1 MRAYGWITLL
11 FAVFAT
17 TGAWS
22 EELTLTQAM
31 QLAREQ
37 YASVKAAK
45 AKAEAAHQRL
55 QQARGYRLPAVAFQ
69 EIFIRTNAPAEA
81 FALKLNQERFSFGS
95 FMTTDP
101 NDPARLT
108 TGISRFELQLPLF
121 TGGELGSRIGQAQ
134 AAEEAS
140 KLSYRWEQEQAA
152 LAAAEAFV
160 MLAQA
165 REYVRL
171 LEKARET
178 VAAHVA
184 MARAYVDQGMLVESE
199 YLRAEVELARI
210 DDLLAQARGQEKV
223 AQANLAFR
231 LGLDQDRQF
240 ELPLL
245 PEPQPPRNGLDFYL
259 ASSAARPDLKAAQ
272 ALVKAAELEVKVK
285 KAAFFPRVGLIARAD
300 WFDDK
305 IFGTHGDSTTVM
317 AAANM
322 NLFAG
327 GANRAAVAAAQADA
341 RAGHEQVAL
350 FAQGIQLEVRQ
361 AFTEAQVA
369 LARAETAKKALRA
382 AAETERVVS
391 ERFRQGVVKM
401 IDVLDAA
408 TARREAETRELVA
421 RSEAHRALLQLAVKA
436 GLQPET
442 VLP

>member
-1 MRAYGWITLL
+1 MRARGLLTLV
-11 FAVFAT
+11 FAVSAT
-17 TGAWS
+17 PGAWS
-22 EELTLTQAM
+22 DELTLIQAM
-31 QLAREQ
+31 QLAREHHP
-37 YASVKAAK
+37 SVKAAK
-45 AKAEAAHQRL
+45 AEAEAAHQRL
-55 QQARGYRLPAVAFQ
+55 QQARGFRLPAVVFQ
-69 EIFIRTNAPAEA
+69 EIFIQTNSPAEA
-81 FALKLNQERFSFGS
+81 FALKLNQERFSFGD

-101 NDPARLT
+101 NDPARLN

-121 TGGELGSRIGQAQ
+121 TGGELSSRIGQAQ
-134 AAEEAS
+134 AAAEAS
-140 KLSYRWEQEQAA
+140 ELSHRFAQDQAA

-165 REYVRL
+165 QEYVRL

-178 VAAHVA
+178 VASHVA
-184 MARAYVDQGMLVESE
+184 MARAFVDQGMLVESE

-240 ELPLL
+240 ELSPL
-245 PEPQPPRNGLDFYL
+245 PEPQAPRKELDFYL
-259 ASSAARPDLKAAQ
+259 ATSIARPDLKAAQ
-272 ALVKAAELEVKVK
+272 ALVKAAELEVQVK
-285 KAAFFPRVGLIARAD
+285 KAAFFPKVGLVARAD

-305 IFGTHGDSTTVM
+305 IFGTHGDATTVM
-317 AAANM
+317 AAASL

-327 GANRAAVAAAQADA
+327 GSNRAAVTAAKADA
-341 RAGHEQVAL
+341 RAGRERVGL
-350 FAQGIQLEVRQ
+350 FAQGVQLEVRQ

-369 LARAETAKKALRA
+369 VARAQTAKKALRA

-401 IDVLDAA
+401 IDLLDAA

-421 RSEAHRALLQLAVKA
+421 RSDAHRALLQLAVKA
-436 GLQPET
+436 GQQPET
-442 VLP
+442 ALP